1 MALQVTGSTKDRDG
15 DIIGICGYG
24 WNHTKSTAV
33 SNIRLNRTYYYV
45 SVAGRNANVRV
56 GTRNGLPYLTT
67 APDDYSP
74 NNLASLGGC

>member
-45 SVAGRNANVRV
+45 
-56 GTRNGLPYLTT
+56 
-67 APDDYSP
+67 
-74 NNLASLGGC
+74 